1 MMTEQLARSTTS
13 ELSSERAILL
23 EWSNTNTNMP
33 TSFSTN
39 NDISSYFN
47 NTNLSVSSSNNN
59 YLPSLNVS
67 NSSNLTTLSSTRA
80 SKVTKKRSR
89 VDMNRKLEKIKALLY
104 YMQNK

>member
-1 MMTEQLARSTTS
+1 MLTTFSTNNSTRS
-13 ELSSERAILL
+13 
-23 EWSNTNTNMP
+23 SNTNTNMP
-33 TSFSTN
+33 TTSSTN

-67 NSSNLTTLSSTRA
+67 NSSITNTNLTPSTGA

-89 VDMNRKLEKIKALLY
+89 VDMN
-104 YMQNK
+104 